1 MIDFAVSWLVDLFGT
16 GIKSAIKRSHA
27 TQWNDDPWVR
37 GAFSSAAPGYQPA
50 RRVLMESLN
59 DRVWLAGEAVDES
72 WWGTVGGAWESGER
86 AAGEVIKRLKPD

>member
-1 MIDFAVSWLVDLFGT
+1 
-16 GIKSAIKRSHA
+16 
-27 TQWNDDPWVR
+27 VR

-72 WWGTVGGAWESGER
+72 WWGTVGARPARSSG
-86 AAGEVIKRLKPD
+86 G